1 MQASMNEQESVDMV
15 TVAEFRKDVEEI
27 LPGVIADRRH
37 LHENPELAFEE
48 YETSR
53 FVAERLASLGV
64 EDIRTGIGGTG
75 VTGLIR
81 GGRGE
86 GKVVMVRADMDALPI
101 LEENEVDY
109 KSARPGVM
117 HACGHDAHTAMLLG
131 LTRLLVDR
139 RAEFAGTVK
148 VLFQPAEEVPPG
160 GAIGMIRD
168 GALEDPHV
176 DAVLGLHVSSETP
189 AGKIAMRAGAGSAS
203 SDRFRITI
211 KGKGGHA
218 ASPHEAVDP
227 IVIGSQIVLAFQALV
242 SRETDP
248 IAAAVVSTTAFIAG
262 EAFNVIPDTAELRGT
277 VRTLDQ
283 DVRETLE
290 RRLVEV
296 ASGIGKA
303 GGAEVVADF
312 IRGYPG
318 IVNDA
323 AMTGMV
329 RQAAIDAV
337 GEDNVIESPIGMG
350 GEDFAYFSLE
360 RPGCFFN
367 VGTRNEDRGI
377 VWGHHHPKFDV
388 EEEGMSAGIATM
400 GNAVLSYLGS

>member
-1 MQASMNEQESVDMV
+1 MV
-15 TVAEFRKDVEEI
+15 TVAAFRKDVEEI
-27 LPGVIADRRH
+27 LPGVVADRRH

-48 YETSR
+48 YETSK

-64 EDIRTGIGGTG
+64 EEIRTGVGGTG

-81 GGRGE
+81 GRRGE

-101 LEENEVDY
+101 LEENDVDY
-109 KSARPGVM
+109 KSTKPGVM

-139 RAEFAGTVK
+139 KGEFAGMVK
-148 VLFQPAEEVPPG
+148 LLFQPAEEVPPG
-160 GAIGMIRD
+160 GAIAMIRD

-176 DAVLGLHVSSETP
+176 DAVLGLHVSSETA

-211 KGKGGHA
+211 KGRGGHA

-227 IVIGSQIVLAFQALV
+227 IVIGSQIVLAFQTLV
-242 SRETDP
+242 SRETNPIDP
-248 IAAAVVSTTAFIAG
+248 AVVSTTAFIAG

-283 DVRETLE
+283 EVRENLE
-290 RRLVEV
+290 KRLIEI
-296 ASGIGKA
+296 ATGIAKA

-323 AMTGMV
+323 EMTELV
-329 RQAAIDAV
+329 RLAAIGAV
-337 GEDNVIESPIGMG
+337 GEDNVIESPVGMG
-350 GEDFAYFSLE
+350 GEDFSYFSLE

-377 VWGHHHPKFDV
+377 VWGHHHPRFDV

>member
-1 MQASMNEQESVDMV
+1 MASAIAIKNDVD
-15 TVAEFRKDVEEI
+15 EI

-37 LHENPELAFEE
+37 LHEHPELAFEE
-48 YETSR
+48 YETAK

-81 GGRGE
+81 GQRE
-86 GKVVMVRADMDALPI
+86 GDKVVMVRADMDALPI
-101 LEENEVDY
+101 LEANDVPY
-109 KSARPGVM
+109 KSQNAGTM

-131 LTRLLVDR
+131 LSRILIDR
-139 RAEFAGTVK
+139 RGEFGGTVK

-168 GALEDPHV
+168 GALESPRV

-189 AGKIAMRAGAGSAS
+189 AGQIAIRGGAGSAS

-211 KGKGGHA
+211 QGKGGHA
-218 ASPHEAVDP
+218 ARPQAGIDP
-227 IVIGSQIVLAFQALV
+227 VVIGSEIVMALQTLV
-242 SRETDP
+242 SREIDP
-248 IAAAVVSTTAFIAG
+248 TKAAVVSTTAFIAG

-277 VRTLDQ
+277 VRTLDSE
-283 DVRETLE
+283 VRDHLE

-296 ASGIGKA
+296 AEGIGA
-303 GGAEVVADF
+303 AHRATVTAEF

-318 IVNDA
+318 IVNDE
-323 AMTGMV
+323 AMTALV
-329 RQAAIDAV
+329 RAAAVEAV
-337 GEDNVIESPIGMG
+337 GEENVIESPVGMG

-367 VGTRNEDRGI
+367 VGTRNEERGI
-377 VWGHHHPKFDV
+377 TWGHHHPRFDV
-388 EEEGMSAGIATM
+388 EEEGFVAGIGTM
-400 GNAVLSYLGS
+400 GNAVLKYLGT